1 MKVAIVGSRNF
12 SDYETLENAV
22 NRLCGSGIACII
34 SGGAKGA
41 DSLAKQYAQKFA
53 IPIKVFKPDWKQYG
67 RGAGVVRNRDI
78 VSHADVVIA
87 FWDGVSKGTASSI
100 KLAQEM
106 NKMVHV
112 VDTSVFKAKT
122 DG

>member
-1 MKVAIVGSRNF
+1 MKVAIIGSRNF
-12 SDYETLENAV
+12 SDYNALEDAV
-22 NRLCGSGIACII
+22 SRLCGQALECII

-41 DSLAKQYAQKFA
+41 DSLAEQYAQKFA

-87 FWDGVSKGTASSI
+87 FWDGVSRGTASSI
-100 KLAQEM
+100 KLAQKM
-106 NKMVHV
+106 NKTVHV
-112 VDTSVFKAKT
+112 VDTNISQSKL